1 MPITANGLIS
11 RGSIAHFL
19 ASVNFQKKSL
29 YRVNNAKNL
38 SLGIGCGETVTNSC
52 DGKIL
57 L

>member
-1 MPITANGLIS
+1 VPITANGLIS